1 MCDDFRSKILSR
13 RSRKNSR
20 NNNNARNGSTKYNIA
35 DKIDD
40 DDNVD
45 DDDEEEEEEEDPQK
59 DNNDVRIHQ
68 KDNRCSRKRP
78 RQGLQNVS
86 SYDDEIWMG
95 MFEKFVA
102 YKNQHKNTIVPRR
115 YDEDPKLGWWV
126 SSQRK
131 AYKNDM
137 LLPNQSI
144 YARLNSV
151 GFKWVG
157 G

>member
-1 MCDDFRSKILSR
+1 MFKEKAKTRT
-13 RSRKNSR
+13 
-20 NNNNARNGSTKYNIA
+20 TKC
-35 DKIDD
+35 
-40 DDNVD
+40 
-45 DDDEEEEEEEDPQK
+45 Q
-59 DNNDVRIHQ
+59 Q
-68 KDNRCSRKRP
+68 
-78 RQGLQNVS
+78 L
-86 SYDDEIWMG
+86 YDDEIWMG

-144 YARLNSV
+144 CPFEFSWIQMGGRLIK
-151 GFKWVG
+151 GTL
-157 G
+157 